1 MRLVYK
7 IVSDSSSDLLQISGV
22 PYATV
27 PLKISTNEREFV
39 DDSSLEVSEMLE
51 YLEAYRGKS
60 GSACPSVGEWL
71 DAFGNADAVFCV
83 TITSGL
89 SGSYNAAMIAANE
102 YMQAHENRR
111 VFVLDSLSTGAESAL
126 LIEKLSELI
135 LQEVSFDD
143 IVSQIKQYAA
153 HTHLL
158 FSLES
163 LHNLANNGRVNPL
176 VAKFAGLIGIRVV
189 GCASEQGTLEILEKV
204 RGAQKAL
211 LTIVKQM
218 KKNDYAGGKVR
229 IHHCENPELSQT
241 LADNIRALY
250 PNASVVISQTRA
262 LCSFYAERGGLLVG
276 YEDDAR

>member
-1 MRLVYK
+1 MVYK

-218 KKNDYAGGKVR
+218 EKNGYAGGKVR

-241 LADNIRALY
+241 MADNIRALY

>member
-1 MRLVYK
+1 MVYK

>member
-1 MRLVYK
+1 MVYK

-218 KKNDYAGGKVR
+218 KKNGYAGGKVR